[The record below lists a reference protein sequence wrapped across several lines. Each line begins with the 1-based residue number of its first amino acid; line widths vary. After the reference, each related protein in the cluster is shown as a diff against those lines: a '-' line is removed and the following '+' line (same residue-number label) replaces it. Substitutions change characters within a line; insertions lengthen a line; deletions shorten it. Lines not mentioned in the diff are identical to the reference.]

1 MELDAKAIEAVKGR
15 VVGEAPG
22 DARHTLRLTGCD
34 LFIDGSTARS
44 LPTTHAGAL
53 VNASTRPNCR
63 LVHHHPAN
71 WPREWRLTLPG
82 VPVLVAAREIAAG
95 EELLWR
101 CGVSMRKYVRDDGDD
116 DTANDALVAPS
127 TPAPIGSVS
136 RVVPPRSSKRQR
148 DAWYASRVASNN
160 ELLAA
165 EPRRRWADNGTRRVS
180 LGTLHAY
187 KLQAYVRDPTN
198 RDARGR
204 LRMDCGVALDG
215 FVGYINN
222 HATETGARH
231 SDDEQ
236 LRHSVLIPHELLETA
251 YEGLP
256 GLHALV
262 DGGLRQLPDN
272 EADGHAIVPLHAHV
286 LEQTSPMVCFSD
298 HQDIEEEGQ
307 PRAKWADRRVV
318 FTMVLVLNSGGVT
331 SFCILGQDELFY
343 NDEPGSGV
351 IFKSTLWH
359 RTMRVGVGTWKLAVF
374 YGYLL

>member
-1 MELDAKAIEAVKGR
+1 MAEARAQLAAARARISELEA
-15 VVGEAPG
+15 
-22 DARHTLRLTGCD
+22 
-34 LFIDGSTARS
+34 
-44 LPTTHAGAL
+44 AGAL
-53 VNASTRPNCR
+53 ATLAAPEQVASGAVERRARQRLAAHEPHAPN
-63 LVHHHPAN
+63 
-71 WPREWRLTLPG
+71 
-82 VPVLVAAREIAAG
+82 
-95 EELLWR
+95 
-101 CGVSMRKYVRDDGDD
+101 
-116 DTANDALVAPS
+116 
-127 TPAPIGSVS
+127 PAPIA
-136 RVVPPRSSKRQR
+136 PR
-148 DAWYASRVASNN
+148 ARVASNN
-160 ELLAA
+160 ALLAA

-180 LGTLHAY
+180 LGTLHAH
-187 KLQAYVRDPTN
+187 KLLAYVRDPTN

-204 LRMDCGVALDG
+204 LRMDYGVVLDG

-272 EADGHAIVPLHAHV
+272 EADGHAIVPLHVHV

-307 PRAKWADRRVV
+307 PRSKWADRRVV
-318 FTMVLVLNSGGVT
+318 FTMVLVLSSGGVT